1 MQVGSRWL
9 LALCAIPSILL
20 GQEPRRTIHEG
31 EQVRITARSDTGIYV
46 VRGLS
51 GDTLIAQLP
60 SSKALAYFPFR
71 TLRKVEVSR
80 EPEALYAQPMRRG
93 LIAAAGAGLAGGLVA
108 YAMGDEE
115 DPYASPRDKMAFARN
130 VGGAFA
136 LIGFAGGVISGLID
150 KGERWERVPLPPR
163 LSSSAPSDSVS
174 SMVPAQAPEPSV
186 KEGDRVRITA
196 QSDTGIYIV
205 RAVTRDT
212 LTAQP
217 IHSTA
222 LIAFPV
228 KALRRLEVSRRSGD
242 GDSEVPGR
250 RREWALIG
258 AGTGGALGVI
268 VADPKYRGFAAVGGA
283 VAFGA
288 AGYALG
294 AVAGH
299 IHPERWERVPL
310 PTRVSVS
317 ASPNGVFALSY
328 SF

>member
-1 MQVGSRWL
+1 MQVASRWL

-20 GQEPRRTIHEG
+20 GQEPRRTIQEG
-31 EQVRITARSDTGIYV
+31 ERVRITARSDTGIYV

-60 SSKALAYFPFR
+60 SSQALAYFPFR
-71 TLRKVEVSR
+71 TLRKVEVRR
-80 EPEALYAQPMRRG
+80 EPEELYAQPLRRG

-108 YAMGDEE
+108 YAEGNEE
-115 DPYASPRDKMAFARN
+115 DPYASPRDKMACARS

-136 LIGFAGGVISGLID
+136 LIGFAGGIISGMID
-150 KGERWERVPLPPR
+150 HGERWQRVPLPPR
-163 LSSSAPSDSVS
+163 LSSAAPSDSVPP
-174 SMVPAQAPEPSV
+174 MLPDQASGLAV
-186 KEGDRVRITA
+186 REGERVRITA
-196 QSDTGIYIV
+196 QSDTGIFIV

-222 LIAFPV
+222 LISFPV
-228 KALRRLEVSRRSGD
+228 TALRRLEVSRGSGD

-250 RREWALIG
+250 RREGALIG
-258 AGTGGALGVI
+258 AGAGGALGVI

-283 VAFGA
+283 AVFGVT
-288 AGYALG
+288 GYALG
-294 AVAGH
+294 AISEH
-299 IHPERWERVPL
+299 IRRERWERVPL
-310 PTRVSVS
+310 PARVSVS
-317 ASPNGVFALSY
+317 ASPSGAFALSY